1 VCASARNEMRG
12 RKGGGEIAGGGSEHV
27 RQGLFVGH
35 FMCELEIEVE

>member
-1 VCASARNEMRG
+1 MRG